1 MDIITNNIWMILILL
16 ALVIGV
22 LFVSAK
28 MSGRQI
34 SPYAPKRLMTD
45 HEKVFFPKLEKAAS
59 RLGGYRV
66 FPQVAMSAII
76 DTHRDLAQSARLAT
90 RNTFDRKIIDF
101 VIVDENMHVVMIV
114 ELDDRTHRSD
124 KDARRDSI
132 TAGAGYATVRLRNGR
147 KITIDQIERELRRV
161 WKSKVNV

>member
-1 MDIITNNIWMILILL
+1 MEFITDNLWILILIP
-16 ALVIGV
+16 AAFFVIKV
-22 LFVSAK
+22 LSK
-28 MSGRQI
+28 MTKGEV

-45 HEKVFFPKLEKAAS
+45 HEKAFFPKLERAAS

-161 WKSKVNV
+161 WKAQVNI

>member
-1 MDIITNNIWMILILL
+1 MDIIFNNLWILILL
-16 ALVIGV
+16 AMLIAT
-22 LFVSAK
+22 LIFSSK
-28 MSGRQI
+28 MKGRQI

-45 HEKVFFPKLEKAAS
+45 HEKAFFPKLEKAAS

-66 FPQVAMSAII
+66 FPQVAMAAVI
-76 DTHRDLAQSARLAT
+76 DTHRDLTKSARLAT

-114 ELDDRTHRSD
+114 ELDDRTHRRD
-124 KDARRDSI
+124 KDARRDLI

-147 KITIDQIERELRRV
+147 KITVDQIETELRRI
-161 WKSKVNV
+161 WKSQVNT